1 MTTTSLFERLGG
13 KAAVEAAVDL
23 FYQKVLADPGISH
36 FFEGTD
42 MRVQRGK
49 QKAFLI
55 TVFGGPAIYTGKD
68 LRRAHAPLVERGL
81 TECRRADPGPIGL
94 RRPVPPAHRQGGPRL
109 LPQRGR
115 DPERGGM
122 AGAERPDQSS
132 RRPAVLSD
140 RQRPPAGAAVP
151 EIRPAPLSPKPSA
164 LSEAARGS
172 PAKGRES
179 DAFRRDACLRPRG

>member
-81 TECRRADPGPIGL
+81 TDSHFDAVAGHLRATLEELG
-94 RRPVPPAHRQGGPRL
+94 VA
-109 LPQRGR
+109 R
-115 DPERGGM
+115 DLTDEVMSIAASTR
-122 AGAERPDQSS
+122 DD
-132 RRPAVLSD
+132 VLN
-140 RQRPPAGAAVP
+140 R
-151 EIRPAPLSPKPSA
+151 
-164 LSEAARGS
+164 
-172 PAKGRES
+172 
-179 DAFRRDACLRPRG
+179 

>member
-81 TECRRADPGPIGL
+81 TDSHFDAVAGHLQATLEELGVA
-94 RRPVPPAHRQGGPRL
+94 
-109 LPQRGR
+109 R
-115 DPERGGM
+115 DLTDEVMSIAASTR
-122 AGAERPDQSS
+122 DD
-132 RRPAVLSD
+132 VLN
-140 RQRPPAGAAVP
+140 R
-151 EIRPAPLSPKPSA
+151 
-164 LSEAARGS
+164 
-172 PAKGRES
+172 
-179 DAFRRDACLRPRG
+179 